1 MRLKIFF
8 FFAGLI
14 ALIIY
19 SCSPLLGVK
28 DKRVR
33 FFKYDYKL
41 GNKNIRIFKYDFEG
55 GEIVWFNMHD
65 DENTSVRAAKKTLRK
80 GDGILAEL
88 KHAGGRNIRFR
99 FQGETYAFDP
109 NRIYT
114 PAGRKATLEKFG
126 PYSPQADSLV
136 AGFAGFITDSLLQG
150 AKVIIALHNNTRG
163 RYSILRY
170 LPGEM
175 YEKDASK
182 VFVNPAMDPDDF
194 FYVTD
199 SLIFEKLKERNQ
211 NVLLQ
216 NNDSVTDDGSL
227 SVYCGKKGIPY
238 VNIEAQRGHKRV
250 QMKMIEML
258 KEVLREIKE

>member
-1 MRLKIFF
+1 MRRRMFLGFL
-8 FFAGLI
+8 GLGWF
-14 ALIIY
+14 II
-19 SCSPLLGVK
+19 SCSSYGDWKNRQVQKDVK
-28 DKRVR
+28 TYR
-33 FFKYDYKL
+33 L
-41 GNKNIRIFKYDFEG
+41 GNKKIKIIKYDLEG
-55 GEIVWFNMHD
+55 PGVVWFNMHD

-88 KHAGGRNIRFR
+88 KHPGGRNIRFR
-99 FQGETYAFDP
+99 LRGETYAFDP

-126 PYSPQADSLV
+126 RYSPQADSLV
-136 AGFAGFITDSLLQG
+136 AGFSALITDSLLQG
-150 AKVIIALHNNTRG
+150 AKIVIALHNNTRG
-163 RYSILRY
+163 KYSILRY

-182 VFVNPAMDPDDF
+182 VFVHPAMDPDDF

-250 QMKMIEML
+250 QMQMIETL
-258 KEVLREIKE
+258 KEVLREVKE